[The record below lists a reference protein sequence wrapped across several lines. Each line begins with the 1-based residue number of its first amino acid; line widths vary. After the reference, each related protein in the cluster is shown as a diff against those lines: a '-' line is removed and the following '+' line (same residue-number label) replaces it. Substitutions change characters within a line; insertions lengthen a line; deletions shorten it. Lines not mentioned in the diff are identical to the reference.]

1 MSALAGLPPDAFRRQ
16 QHPRL
21 LLSSAT
27 ELSQAFVSVPAFVFQ
42 LTFLYAISQGL
53 GIVRLLSHAEC
64 MYAKEMYVASL

>member
-1 MSALAGLPPDAFRRQ
+1 MSALAELPPDASRRQ
-16 QHPRL
+16 HARL

-27 ELSQAFVSVPAFVFQ
+27 ELSQAFVCVPAFVFQ

-53 GIVRLLSHAEC
+53 GIVRLLCYAEC